1 MRLRNVAF
9 RQNITPESRSPEI
22 VVWQYSERL
31 EKETC
36 YTIAWLKEGKE
47 SWHIETVGDR
57 FTEEED
63 MDAVIHVAKYA
74 LKLLNLEK
82 EFNEY
87 NN

>member
-9 RQNITPESRSPEI
+9 RQNITAEKRSPEI

-36 YTIAWLKEGKE
+36 YTIAWLKEDKE
-47 SWHIETVGDR
+47 SWYIETIGTR

-63 MDAVIHVAKYA
+63 MAAVIHVAKYA
-74 LKLLNLEK
+74 LRSLNLEK